1 MAKDDVIAT
10 SATAAAKAGTT
21 VNCCNGRVG
30 RNLLAMAETSE
41 VIRQVIAPTGV
52 ELINAAARAGVAGE
66 TVNCCNG
73 RVGSAL
79 NVQQLL
85 TDLGGGGQND

>member
-1 MAKDDVIAT
+1 MAKDEVI
-10 SATAAAKAGTT
+10 TAAAARGGTT

-30 RNLLAMAETSE
+30 KNLLALAETSA
-41 VIRQVIAPTGV
+41 VIRQAIAPTGV
-52 ELINAAARAGVAGE
+52 DLINAAAKAGVAGE

-73 RVGSAL
+73 RDGSSM

>member
-1 MAKDDVIAT
+1 MAKEDVT
-10 SATAAAKAGTT
+10 TTAAAKGGTT

-30 RNLLAMAETSE
+30 RNLLALAETSE
-41 VIRQVIAPTGV
+41 VIRQAIAPTGV
-52 ELINAAARAGVAGE
+52 ELINAAARAGVAGDA
-66 TVNCCNG
+66 VNCCNG

-85 TDLGGGGQND
+85 TELGGAGQND